1 MKAFAP
7 LALLLLA
14 YQEQT
19 LATTAFN
26 GGSIASLFKPPA
38 SKTDRNEKIL
48 ELLSQAKKVGQVG
61 SMATEEEQSTMK
73 ILAEAVEKSSDLKPA
88 RYPLEGIHSLIYS
101 AAPGGS
107 SGKVGPFVG
116 KVTQVFENDEIFYNR
131 VQLGPLLISLKAKRE
146 IKSDTAIKVTFL
158 QTTISV
164 FGQKIVQ
171 KELPGTSGGV
181 WKVKFVGKIKDK
193 NGDEKLVR
201 VMETPSLFVL
211 EQAL

>member
-1 MKAFAP
+1 MKAVAP

-14 YQEQT
+14 FQEQT

-38 SKTDRNEKIL
+38 SKTDRNEKVL
-48 ELLSQAKKVGQVG
+48 ELLSQAKQVGQVG
-61 SMATEEEQSTMK
+61 SMATEEERSSMK
-73 ILAEAVEKSSDLKPA
+73 NLAEAVEKSSDLKPA
-88 RYPLEGIHSLIYS
+88 RYPLEGIHKLIYS

-116 KVTQVFENDEIFYNR
+116 KVTQVFEDDEIFYNC
-131 VQLGPLLISLKAKRE
+131 VELGPLMISLKAKRE

-164 FGQKIVQ
+164 FGQKVVQ
-171 KELPGTSGGV
+171 QELPGTGGGV
-181 WKVKFVGKIKDK
+181 WKVKFVGKIKDE
-193 NGDEKLVR
+193 NGNEKLVR